1 MVIKIYTANE
11 TKINFMWKADRMA
24 HVIALFVPA
33 LSNSVQVPL
42 RWQTSRP
49 LEPSLLL
56 SNDAT
61 VLTKPSNTAGMC
73 EFGIN
78 FLQKGQV
85 C

>member
-1 MVIKIYTANE
+1 
-11 TKINFMWKADRMA
+11 MA

-33 LSNSVQVPL
+33 LSNSAQVPL
-42 RWQTSRP
+42 RWQTPRP

-56 SNDAT
+56 PNDGT
-61 VLTKPSNTAGMC
+61 VLTKPSNPAGMW